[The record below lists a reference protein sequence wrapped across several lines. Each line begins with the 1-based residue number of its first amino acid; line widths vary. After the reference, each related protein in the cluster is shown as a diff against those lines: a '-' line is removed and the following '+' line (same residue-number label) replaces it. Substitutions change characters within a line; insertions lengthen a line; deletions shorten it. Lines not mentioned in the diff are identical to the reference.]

1 MELFTLLFLALGYIA
16 CLAPIS
22 VHADCR
28 CDTEW
33 EYCTGSGTQGSCC
46 AGYKCA
52 GNNKCKVE
60 TSLTTSQCTEVWAQ
74 SFSDCDCCPG
84 NYCSDEGWG
93 IQCKPNGKNADC
105 RKNEEFT
112 GSTTSS
118 STSDTTPSS
127 TSGGAVDYTCDKE
140 WEACTEPGGQGSC
153 CPGYECIGDATFTQ
167 CHLDPNRD
175 TSGGCKQMY
184 AQCSDLGQCCEGSYC
199 DMSGSWKQC
208 RPGQE
213 GATPA
218 PSSSSMINNDAEAF
232 SLASITGICP
242 YSANLGD
249 GFSGPTGQGH
259 FVGPWPDVQGV
270 PALGK
275 ADGRDDSIAFFVG
288 GNYFGNVGAEIEGKI
303 VVLGNFKNNGINALV
318 QVGLGSQIIPNN
330 DQDIILVGGNWEIN
344 RDVAVM
350 QNSAYVQG
358 NIKYKGASIG
368 TGQNLWTNGQV
379 ERVPN
384 LDLSVYE
391 KALVELKAKSAHW
404 AKQPMNGI
412 FTPYHEG
419 ANGNT
424 AVFKGGNN
432 NDCVQVFNLD
442 EDEFHSS
449 DYVHVEFHENLEGKT
464 ILINYGSNSNKNVQI
479 KNLVNFYDP
488 SGKSGW
494 EFDSAM
500 TASILWNFYDAEQV
514 DLGAG
519 STGVGEFTGS
529 ILIPDGNLKFEMQGH
544 SGRTI
549 VGGNLEQKYSG
560 SEFHNYPFEPNL
572 DATCQLP
579 LPPCG
584 PEPTSAPTNK
594 PTNKPTNTPTPEP
607 TNLPTPKPTN
617 NPTPEPTPAPSEPI
631 TFTTVETTGKPTASP
646 TNNPTPNTSTETPVC
661 EGGGFSASHPG
672 YTALSDPSTKFFGVT
687 QPNSN
692 PIVVGD
698 QNCVS
703 LGFGMTNQY
712 GTTVDYM
719 FVQYKD
725 PRNGSTVCE
734 AFKDVPTCW
743 FAEFS
748 ANCMKSTK
756 LSVVTITVVDSS
768 FSVND
773 TASLPSCCAD
783 NAILGEIAGA
793 PDTKV
798 AKYTYVVD
806 CCPETTKCV

>member
-1 MELFTLLFLALGYIA
+1 MELFTLLFLAFGFIA
-16 CLAPIS
+16 CLAPTA

-60 TSLTTSQCTEVWAQ
+60 TSLTTSQCTAVYIESNSAQ
-74 SFSDCDCCPG
+74 CDCCPG

-93 IQCKPNGKNADC
+93 IMCRPNRKNADC

-112 GSTTSS
+112 GSISNIFTH
-118 STSDTTPSS
+118 D
-127 TSGGAVDYTCDKE
+127 GVDYTCDKE
-140 WEACTEPGGQGSC
+140 WESCTEPGGQGSC
-153 CPGYECIGDATFTQ
+153 CPGYICNGDAVFTQ

-175 TSGGCKQMY
+175 TSGGCKLMY
-184 AQCSDLGQCCEGSYC
+184 AQCSGLGQCCEGSYC
-199 DMSGSWKQC
+199 DMSDAEWLC
-208 RPGQE
+208 RPGQD

-218 PSSSSMINNDAEAF
+218 PSSSSMINNDAGPF
-232 SLASITGICP
+232 SLASITGTCP

-288 GNYFGNVGAEIEGKI
+288 GNYFGNVGAEVEGKI
-303 VVLGNFKNNGINALV
+303 VVLGNFKNNGIDVFV

-330 DQDIILVGGNWEIN
+330 DQDIILVGGNWVMN
-344 RDVAVM
+344 KDVAVM
-350 QNSAYVQG
+350 QNSAHVQG
-358 NIKYKGASIG
+358 NIKYKGVSIG
-368 TGQNLWTNGQV
+368 TAQNLYTNG
-379 ERVPN
+379 RVDRVKN

-424 AVFKGGNN
+424 AVFKAGNN
-432 NDCVQVFNLD
+432 DDCVQVFNLD
-442 EDEFHSS
+442 EDEFHSP

-464 ILINYGSNSNKNVQI
+464 ILINYASDSNGDVRMKNM
-479 KNLVNFYDP
+479 VNFYDP
-488 SGKSGW
+488 WGKSGW
-494 EFDSAM
+494 EFDSAT
-500 TASILWNFYDAEQV
+500 TASILWNFYDADHV
-514 DLGAG
+514 YLGAG
-519 STGVGEFTGS
+519 SQGAGEFTGS
-529 ILIPDGNLKFEMQGH
+529 ILIPNGSMTFEMFGH

-549 VGGNLEQKYSG
+549 VGGNLEQKYVG
-560 SEFHNYPFEPNL
+560 SEFHNYPFEPNPWNPH
-572 DATCQLP
+572 CQLP

-584 PEPTSAPTNK
+584 SEPTPA
-594 PTNKPTNTPTPEP
+594 PTNTPTPY
-607 TNLPTPKPTN
+607 PTN
-617 NPTPEPTPAPSEPI
+617 NPTPVPTKHPTP
-631 TFTTVETTGKPTASP
+631 SP
-646 TNNPTPNTSTETPVC
+646 TNNPTPYPSTPYPTETPTCV
-661 EGGGFSASHPG
+661 GGDFPG
-672 YTALSDPSTKFFGVT
+672 YTALVDPSTLVIGVT

-692 PIVVGD
+692 PILIGE
-698 QNCVS
+698 QHCVA
-703 LGFGMTNQY
+703 LDFGMTNQY

-719 FVQYKD
+719 FVEYIH
-725 PRNGSTVCE
+725 PLNGIPVCE
-734 AFKDVPTCW
+734 AFKNVSTCW

-748 ANCMKSTK
+748 ANCMKSAQ
-756 LSVVTITVVDSS
+756 VAIVTITVVDSS

-773 TASLPSCCAD
+773 AASLPSCCAD

-793 PDTKV
+793 PDTKAV
-798 AKYTYVVD
+798 KYTSVLD
-806 CCPETTKCV
+806 CCPTQCV